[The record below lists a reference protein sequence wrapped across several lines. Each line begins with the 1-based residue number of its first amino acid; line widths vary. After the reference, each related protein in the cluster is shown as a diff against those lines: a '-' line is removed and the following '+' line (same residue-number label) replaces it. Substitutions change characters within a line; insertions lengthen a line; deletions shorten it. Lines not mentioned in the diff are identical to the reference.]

1 MTSEYRLAAILN
13 TAAADELRRALSDRI
28 AAASALSLDGAAVDR
43 IGQACL
49 QVLASARATAAA
61 KGLRFRLDPRSD
73 PLAQMIAL
81 AGLDASLA
89 AVD

>member
-13 TAAADELRRALSDRI
+13 TAAADELRDALSDRI
-28 AAASALSLDGAAVDR
+28 AAAAALSLDGAAVDR

-73 PLAQMIAL
+73 ALAQMIAL
-81 AGLDASLA
+81 GGLDTSLA
-89 AVD
+89 PVD